1 MIPVV
6 TWGGYLTM
14 GYFPKFSHVH
24 QIIKF
29 QVCLQI
35 LSLIACC
42 STADTL
48 TFEQSKWNELR
59 QTSSLEW
66 RTNNSAKQR
75 KAKKSWVGGN
85 LHLIAARNT
94 AKWWWLSSAAKFPP
108 FRPLF
113 AAIRSTL
120 ILTLPP
126 ACVPARLW
134 DQTTERE
141 WYDFTH
147 TFSFSRSKLDSLFLG
162 VLIYFGAGLSHLPL
176 RVERHLIKNFHF
188 PPKME
193 TSPSSPRINQTRG
206 EEKWKCGNRKS
217 QLQKTKYKKK
227 ERELEIRKKK
237 IQALENP
244 IQKERK
250 Y

>member
-14 GYFPKFSHVH
+14 GYFPNSTTSTKSSSFKF
-24 QIIKF
+24 
-29 QVCLQI
+29 VCRFWAWL
-35 LSLIACC
+35 LVVVPPTHWRS
-42 STADTL
+42 
-48 TFEQSKWNELR
+48 SKVSEMNCDKPAR
-59 QTSSLEW
+59 W

-126 ACVPARLW
+126 ACVSACGTKQLKES
-134 DQTTERE
+134 DMTS
-141 WYDFTH
+141 H
-147 TFSFSRSKLDSLFLG
+147 FSFSRSKLDSLFLG

-217 QLQKTKYKKK
+217 QLWKTK
-227 ERELEIRKKK
+227 
-237 IQALENP
+237 
-244 IQKERK
+244 
-250 Y
+250 

>member
-48 TFEQSKWNELR
+48 AFEQSKWNELR
-59 QTSSLEW
+59 QTSLLE
-66 RTNNSAKQR
+66 NKQLC
-75 KAKKSWVGGN
+75 KAKKS
-85 LHLIAARNT
+85 
-94 AKWWWLSSAAKFPP
+94 KEKLSWRQSAPYCRKKHRQMMMIELRGEIPAISAAFCGNSVYIDFDITP
-108 FRPLF
+108 RL
-113 AAIRSTL
+113 L
-120 ILTLPP
+120 
-126 ACVPARLW
+126 ARLW

-227 ERELEIRKKK
+227 ER
-237 IQALENP
+237 
-244 IQKERK
+244 
-250 Y
+250 

>member
-1 MIPVV
+1 MRWYQWSPEVDIWP
-6 TWGGYLTM
+6 W

-42 STADTL
+42 SPADTL
-48 TFEQSKWNELR
+48 ALEQSKWNELR
-59 QTSSLEW
+59 QTSSLE
-66 RTNNSAKQR
+66 NQQLC
-75 KAKKSWVGGN
+75 KAKKS
-85 LHLIAARNT
+85 
-94 AKWWWLSSAAKFPP
+94 KEKLSWRQSAPYCRKKHRQMMMIELRGEIPAISAAFCGNSVYIDFDITPRL
-108 FRPLF
+108 RP
-113 AAIRSTL
+113 
-120 ILTLPP
+120 
-126 ACVPARLW
+126 RLW

-176 RVERHLIKNFHF
+176 GVERHLIKNFHF

-206 EEKWKCGNRKS
+206 EEKWKCENRKS
-217 QLQKTKYKKK
+217 
-227 ERELEIRKKK
+227 REIRNAKEESF
-237 IQALENP
+237 QM
-244 IQKERK
+244 QKWEF
-250 Y
+250 

>member
-6 TWGGYLTM
+6 SWGGYLTM

-42 STADTL
+42 SPADTL
-48 TFEQSKWNELR
+48 ALEQSKWNELR
-59 QTSSLEW
+59 QSSSLE
-66 RTNNSAKQR
+66 NQQLC
-75 KAKKSWVGGN
+75 KAKKS
-85 LHLIAARNT
+85 
-94 AKWWWLSSAAKFPP
+94 KEKLSWRQSAPYCRKKHRQMMMIELRGEIPAISAAFCGNSVYIDFDITP
-108 FRPLF
+108 RL
-113 AAIRSTL
+113 R
-120 ILTLPP
+120 
-126 ACVPARLW
+126 ACVPVGPNNWKRVIWL
-134 DQTTERE
+134 
-141 WYDFTH
+141 H

-217 QLQKTKYKKK
+217 QLWKTKYKKK
-227 ERELEIRKKK
+227 EREMEIRKKK
-237 IQALENP
+237 ISALENK